1 MQAPD
6 GRRLYYGYL
15 DSSLPYYI
23 TSDQL
28 EPYIN
33 KLIESKKSRSFLLS
47 VGDVCLP
54 VVEHSGLVAVVS
66 VDDKGP
72 IALAWLSKYQPPS
85 KVAISSLE
93 ILNGLMSG
101 RIGPADI
108 PAVAASMRDDKHS
121 DPMKGI
127 VSAYLYD
134 AAGDIANIHR
144 MCIYYK
150 IHNQDVPFD
159 IALLSRLPILR
170 DGAHLYVVVPD
181 VPAADDQSGPDYTWV
196 AMEGQRVGIA
206 GVMPVLRAGWS
217 KLDRASDIGRMLLP
231 LGESLTENPITT
243 FRAEAR
249 STLLQL
255 IS

>member
-1 MQAPD
+1 
-6 GRRLYYGYL
+6 
-15 DSSLPYYI
+15 
-23 TSDQL
+23 
-28 EPYIN
+28 
-33 KLIESKKSRSFLLS
+33 
-47 VGDVCLP
+47 
-54 VVEHSGLVAVVS
+54 
-66 VDDKGP
+66 
-72 IALAWLSKYQPPS
+72 
-85 KVAISSLE
+85 
-93 ILNGLMSG
+93 
-101 RIGPADI
+101 
-108 PAVAASMRDDKHS
+108 
-121 DPMKGI
+121 MKGI

-150 IHNQDVPFD
+150 VHNQDVPFD

-196 AMEGQRVGIA
+196 PMEGQRVGIA

-217 KLDRASDIGRMLLP
+217 KLDRAGDIGRMLLP

-243 FRAEAR
+243 FRADAR

-255 IS
+255 ISET